1 MSLVSEIVVEQG
13 NENLDVDG
21 WRVCS
26 FWDEDVNGN
35 EFMNFEV
42 AYWRN
47 GGIEWASLNDCLNYF
62 RTLSDALD
70 WYEDALE
77 GVCI

>member
-1 MSLVSEIVVEQG
+1 MSLVGEIVVREG
-13 NENLDVDG
+13 NEDLNVDG

-26 FWDEDVNGN
+26 FLDEDVNGN

-47 GGIEWASLNDCLNYF
+47 GGIEWASLNNCLNYF
-62 RTLSDALD
+62 STLSDALD
-70 WYEDALE
+70 WYEDAVE